1 MSDVQI
7 GERVGEKKADCERA
21 AAAAGLP
28 SRMSVAPYPEAAML
42 LG

>member
-1 MSDVQI
+1 MSDVQT

-28 SRMSVAPYPEAAML
+28 FSMSVAPCPEAAMHS
-42 LG
+42 G